1 MHKFAR
7 NLLKDLPQNSFL
19 PFVLNLFTVYHTFLE
34 KYINLKYIRNSHNFV
49 QDQLYV
55 TGKKIRGVILKI
67 LRSSHPEVFQEKV
80 LKICSKFTR
89 EQLCQST
96 ISIKLQSNFIEITL
110 RHGYFPVNVP
120 HIFRTSFPKNTSGR
134 LLLNTVRDFKQRLF
148 FGR

>member
-7 NLLKDLPQNSFL
+7 NFLKDLPQNSFL

-55 TGKKIRGVILKI
+55 AGKKIRGVILKI
-67 LRSSHPEVFQEKV
+67 LRSSHREVSQEKV

-89 EQLCQST
+89 EQPCQST
-96 ISIKLQSNFIEITL
+96 ISIIKTL
-110 RHGYFPVNVP
+110 RREYFAVNLP
-120 HIFRTSFPKNTSGR
+120 HIFRISFPKNTSGR